1 MTQPLR
7 FSALRQMAKS
17 PAHYAAYV
25 QREANTTSE
34 MDIGSAADLMILGGQ
49 RVVAYPGKVR
59 RGKEYDAFEVANA
72 DALIVTQAE
81 YRAANGI
88 AEAVAACPDA
98 TRILDGIRQR
108 TVWWTNTGRECRGTP
123 DVVSYVLSI
132 DEDGPGRVDVVPY
145 IADLKTSETSDPR
158 RFIWKVKQFAYH
170 AAASWYMA
178 GLNSR
183 GIEVRDAYIVAV
195 EQAFPHV
202 VTVFRLSDHL
212 LNVGMRLW
220 VTWFEQLQVCE
231 ASGEFPPYSQSIVD
245 LDWPDGGRDRYR
257 RCGRRRSAGVHEMS
271 GKTRDAIISNQA
283 DKIIA
288 SETPEDLLESAKLIA
303 ALYECGM
310 MATRRTISTLRKTA
324 DYIERG
330 LDALE
335 TQR

>member
-25 QREANTTSE
+25 QREADTTSE

-59 RGKEYDAFEVANA
+59 RGKEYDAFEIEHA

-108 TVWWTNTGRECRGTP
+108 TVFWINNGRECRGTP
-123 DVVSYVLSI
+123 DVYSPL
-132 DEDGPGRVDVVPY
+132 DGY

-158 RFIWKVKQFAYH
+158 RFQWKVRQFAYH
-170 AAASWYMA
+170 AAASWYMT
-178 GLNSR
+178 GLNVKSGTSR
-183 GIEVRDAYIVAV
+183 PPSYCPPVRDAYIVAV

-212 LNVGMRLW
+212 LDVGMRLW

-245 LDWPDGGRDRYR
+245 LDWPDEEEIDIGDAGG
-257 RCGRRRSAGVHEMS
+257 VEV
-271 GKTRDAIISNQA
+271 
-283 DKIIA
+283 
-288 SETPEDLLESAKLIA
+288 LESTK
-303 ALYECGM
+303 
-310 MATRRTISTLRKTA
+310 
-324 DYIERG
+324 
-330 LDALE
+330 
-335 TQR
+335 